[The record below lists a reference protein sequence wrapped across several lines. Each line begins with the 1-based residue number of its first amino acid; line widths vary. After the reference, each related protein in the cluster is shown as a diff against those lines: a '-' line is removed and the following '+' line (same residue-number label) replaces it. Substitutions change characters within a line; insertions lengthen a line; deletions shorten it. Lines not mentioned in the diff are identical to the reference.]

1 MNLWTAAVVIVAIAA
16 LTKIIR
22 SRNRYQ
28 SNRSE
33 EVIDDISKR
42 VSGLENRMANIET
55 IVLDKEKEKKFADL

>member
-1 MNLWTAAVVIVAIAA
+1 MNLWTAAVVIVAIVA

-22 SRNRYQ
+22 SRNIYQ
-28 SNRSE
+28 NNRSE
-33 EVIDDISKR
+33 EVFDDISKR